1 VKEERALSER
11 PNILYIMSDDHAAHA
26 ISAYGS
32 VVNQTPNIDRLA
44 AEGVR
49 LENTFCTNALCT
61 PSRATILTGQY
72 SHVNEVK
79 TLDDKID
86 ASRPVQSQKLL
97 KAAGYDTAIVG
108 KWHLGNDDA
117 SHPQGFDY
125 WNVLPE
131 QGDYWDP
138 KFFENGN
145 EVQYEGY
152 CTDIITEKAVDWLD
166 SRDSENPFFLM
177 VHHKAP
183 HSPWLAAERHQDL
196 GVEGEF
202 PEPETLMDKYE
213 TRSTAVKISSIQIED
228 TRKANLKFDPPEWV
242 TNREEKRKWAY
253 QRYIT
258 DYTRTVQAVDDSVG
272 TLLDYL
278 DEHGL
283 AENTL
288 VVYTSDQGMFLGD
301 HGWHDKR
308 FMYEESLRMPFIAR
322 YPGQIEAGSVNSDM
336 LLNIDFAPTFMDYA
350 GVDVPDEVQG
360 ESGRGVLE
368 GSTPSGWRTSLYY
381 RYWMHTIGHRII
393 PHYGVRNER
402 YKLIYYYGVTPED
415 TGNPDLVL
423 DAEWELYDLEADP
436 QELNNVYGNPEFDD
450 VQAEML
456 AELDRL
462 QAVYG
467 DEARH

>member
-1 VKEERALSER
+1 MSSR
-11 PNILYIMSDDHAAHA
+11 PNILFIMSDDHAAHA

-32 VVNQTPNIDRLA
+32 KVNTTPNIDRLA
-44 AEGVR
+44 EEGVM
-49 LENTFCTNALCT
+49 LGNAFCTNALCT

-79 TLDDKID
+79 TLDDEID
-86 ASRPVQSQKLL
+86 SSRPLQSQKLL

-108 KWHLGNDDA
+108 KWHLGNKEE
-117 SHPQGFDY
+117 SNPQGFDY
-125 WNVLPE
+125 WNILPG
-131 QGDYWDP
+131 QGDYYDP
-138 KFFENGN
+138 VMYENG
-145 EVQYEGY
+145 EERHYEGY
-152 CTDIITEKAVDWLD
+152 VTDLITEHATNWLD
-166 SRDSENPFFLM
+166 SRDNDNPFFLM

-183 HSPWLAAERHQDL
+183 HSSWIHAKRHENL

-202 PEPETLMDKYE
+202 PEPETLMDTYE

-228 TRKANLKFDPPEWV
+228 TRKANLKFDPPPGI
-242 TNREEKRKWAY
+242 TKEEKRRWAY

-258 DYTRTVQAVDDSVG
+258 DYTRTIAAVDESVG

-283 AENTL
+283 ADNTL

-308 FMYEESLRMPFIAR
+308 FMYEESLRMPFLAR
-322 YPGQIEAGSVNSDM
+322 LPGKIEPGSVSTDM

-350 GVDVPDEVQG
+350 DVDIPDEVQG
-360 ESGRGVLE
+360 TSGRRLLE
-368 GSTPSGWRTSLYY
+368 GNTPEEWRSSLYY
-381 RYWMHTIGHRII
+381 RYWMHTIGHQII

-415 TGNPDLVL
+415 TGNPELVL
-423 DAEWELYDLEADP
+423 EPEWELYDLEVDP
-436 QELNNVYGNPEFDD
+436 QEMNNVYGNPEFAN
-450 VQAEML
+450 VQSQML

-462 QAVYG
+462 QQEFA
-467 DEARH
+467 DEPRH